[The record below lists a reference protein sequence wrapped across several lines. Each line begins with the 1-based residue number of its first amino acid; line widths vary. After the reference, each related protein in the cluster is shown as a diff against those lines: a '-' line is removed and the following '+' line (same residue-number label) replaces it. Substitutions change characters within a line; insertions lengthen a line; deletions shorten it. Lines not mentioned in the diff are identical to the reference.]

1 MRFVANAKYIHY
13 SPYKLRPLIDVI
25 RGKKAQF
32 ALGWLNS
39 YPTRKTDT
47 IKRVLEAAMANA
59 KQKEAE
65 PLELIVK
72 EVRVEHGPT
81 FKYFKPGAMGR
92 ATIQRK
98 RFCHISITLESTK
111 KEA

>member
-25 RGKKAQF
+25 RGKKAHF

-47 IKRVLEAAMANA
+47 IKRVLEAAIANA
-59 KQKEAE
+59 QQKDAE
-65 PLELIVK
+65 STELLVK
-72 EVRVEHGPT
+72 EVRVDQGPLH
-81 FKYFKPGAMGR
+81 KYFKPGAMGR

-98 RFCHISITLESTK
+98 RFCHISITLETTK